1 MTLTAF
7 QELDLLP
14 PNTRGDNRNKNWGDF
29 RLVEVDRSNV
39 VDSISIDD
47 EFDSDGV
54 FAVGA
59 MRENCPYCQVSHLKL
74 VLRQK
79 RVRHA
84 HLFCELC
91 EKCFD
96 MRNLDGTSALEL
108 SH

>member
-1 MTLTAF
+1 MTQTAF
-7 QELDLLP
+7 QELELLP
-14 PNTRGDNRNKNWGDF
+14 GNSHGDHRNKNWGDF

-39 VDSISIDD
+39 VDTIGLDD
-47 EFDSDGV
+47 EFESDGV
-54 FAVGA
+54 FAAGA
-59 MRENCPYCQVSHLKL
+59 MRENCPYCQVTHLKL

-84 HLFCELC
+84 HLFCNLC

-96 MRNLDGTSALEL
+96 MRNPDGTSALEL